1 MTNVWESPTHI
12 CDRAAGTMMLIIGM
26 MMLIIDSRRGDRPEH
41 NGRAVRQK
49 TVPATETITHNGKQL
64 TVMKVSHARG

>member
-1 MTNVWESPTHI
+1 MTCTVLRIGGNGGGRQCGI
-12 CDRAAGTMMLIIGM
+12 AAMLGGAGSAA
-26 MMLIIDSRRGDRPEH
+26 DEATGPSRQ